1 MVDMMEK
8 LVTMSFY
15 PVLLVGLVLISALFV
30 FMFRFAEA
38 ENLGLVLL
46 MALLISFVSVLIV
59 RFIVY
64 KRKYD
69 GF

>member
-1 MVDMMEK
+1 MEK

-15 PVLLVGLVLISALFV
+15 PVLLVGLVIISALFV
-30 FMFRFAEA
+30 FMFRFADA

-64 KRKYD
+64 KKKYD

>member
-1 MVDMMEK
+1 MDDMMEK
-8 LVTMSFY
+8 LVNMSFY

-30 FMFRFAEA
+30 LMFRFAEA
-38 ENLGLVLL
+38 ENLGLVLS

-64 KRKYD
+64 KRKYG

>member
-1 MVDMMEK
+1 MMEK

-15 PVLLVGLVLISALFV
+15 PVLLVGLVFISALFV

-46 MALLISFVSVLIV
+46 MSLLISFVSVLIV

>member
-1 MVDMMEK
+1 MEK

-15 PVLLVGLVLISALFV
+15 PVLLAGLVLISALFV

-38 ENLGLVLL
+38 GNLGLVLL
-46 MALLISFVSVLIV
+46 MALLVSFVSVLIV
-59 RFIVY
+59 RFLVY
-64 KRKYD
+64 KRKYG

>member
-1 MVDMMEK
+1 MEK

-64 KRKYD
+64 KRKYV